1 MKQLFRKGLHLVAV
15 VAMMVAL
22 SGCNLVS
29 LSSFVL
35 KDAQILSFDLSKG
48 AKVEMTIEN
57 LSPFKVTVVGGELA
71 ARLQG
76 EPIGEIYMENSVV
89 LPRRSTSTV
98 VVEVGM
104 RFASPL
110 AAIKALG
117 ALTSSPDKITISG
130 YGEGK
135 FWIFRK
141 RFERSDVPISEFIS
155 IFGSPSDYF
164 EN

>member
-1 MKQLFRKGLHLVAV
+1 MKKLPLRLLGAIATLVTLLS
-15 VAMMVAL
+15 L
-22 SGCNLVS
+22 SGCSLLS

-71 ARLQG
+71 ARLHG